1 MSRIKYLIFFIPLIF
16 ILSCAENQKK
26 EEDKILN
33 GLAEKY
39 VRLGL
44 KIGRYDPDFV

>member
-16 ILSCAENQKK
+16 ILSCTENQK

-39 VRLGL
+39 FRLGL
-44 KIGRYDPDFV
+44 RIGRYDPDFV